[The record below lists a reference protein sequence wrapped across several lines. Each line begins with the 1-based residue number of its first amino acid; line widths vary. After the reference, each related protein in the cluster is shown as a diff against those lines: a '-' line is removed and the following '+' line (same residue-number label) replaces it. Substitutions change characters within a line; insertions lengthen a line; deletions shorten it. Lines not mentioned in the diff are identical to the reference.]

1 MNSCI
6 SLIFKTFF
14 VFIFLYSVAGIAQSV
29 DSNSYYKVN
38 SIKLIGNKK
47 TKDKIVL
54 RELIKKEK
62 DTLLL
67 KNIARINQRNEYNI
81 FNTQLFIYDSVY
93 CHINDTLK
101 QIDYTI
107 KVKER
112 WYIWPIPFVDFLDRN
127 INAWYQTKDLSRL
140 AYGMQL
146 NIENFTGVKDQL
158 TLLFR
163 TGYANQYGFNYRLPY
178 LNKKQTLGAYTQYY
192 YNELNKLHYVTLYNQ
207 QRFVFSDTEHLRTD
221 HSAKVGIFYRPG
233 LFLQHT
239 FDMSYTNFRI
249 SDNVRDLN
257 MNYFSKGSNTTDYFS
272 LIYRLTYDNRDNK
285 IYPLKGNMIDLTLVK
300 DGFDVSDASK
310 INLAYAGIALKK
322 YFPIHKRINFA
333 TQAKARLMNSDQPR
347 PFAFNVA
354 LGYSNYIRGYEYNV
368 IDGQNFVLSKNS
380 LRFQLIKPKFHEV
393 AVLKKLKPFS
403 TIPFYAYLT
412 VFYDGGYV
420 QEDYYKATNDFANS
434 WQHGY
439 GAGLDIITYY
449 DFVMRLEYSFNKQ
462 NQGGFFVHLTSGF

>member
-14 VFIFLYSVAGIAQSV
+14 VLLFIYSLSGIAQNI

-38 SIKLIGNKK
+38 SIHLIGNKK
-47 TKDKIVL
+47 TKDKIIL
-54 RELIKKEK
+54 RELVRKEK

-67 KNIARINQRNEYNI
+67 KNITRINRRNEYNI

-93 CHINDTLK
+93 CKVNDSLK

-140 AYGMQL
+140 AYGVSL
-146 NIENFTGVKDQL
+146 SIENFTGVKDQL

-178 LNKKQTLGAYTQYY
+178 LNKKQTLGAYVQYY
-192 YNELNKLHYVTLYNQ
+192 YNELNKLHYVTQYNK
-207 QRFVFSDTEHLRTD
+207 QRFVFSDSEHLRTD
-221 HSAKVGIFYRPG
+221 HAARVGFFYRPH
-233 LFLQHT
+233 LFVQHT
-239 FDMSYTNFRI
+239 LDLSYTNFRI
-249 SDNVRDLN
+249 SQNVSDLN
-257 MNYFSKGSNTTDYFS
+257 SNYFYKGSNTTDYFS

-285 IYPLKGNMIDLTLVK
+285 IYPLKGTMIDLNLVK
-300 DGFDVSDASK
+300 DGFDVSDNSK
-310 INLAYAGIALKK
+310 INLAYAGLALKK
-322 YFPIHKRINFA
+322 YFPFHKRLNLA
-333 TQAKARLMNSDQPR
+333 MQVKGRVMNSEQPR
-347 PFAFNVA
+347 PFAFNAA
-354 LGYSNYIRGYEYNV
+354 LGYSNYIRGYEYYV
-368 IDGQNFVLSKNS
+368 IDGQNFVFSKNS

-393 AVLKKLKPFS
+393 GALKKLKPFS

-412 VFYDGGYV
+412 LFYDGGYV
-420 QEDYYKATNDFANS
+420 QEKYYRTTNELSNA

-439 GAGLDIITYY
+439 GIGLDIISYY
-449 DFVMRLEYSFNKQ
+449 DFVMRFEYSFNKQ
-462 NQGGFFVHLTSGF
+462 NQSGFFVHLTSGF